1 MFITSSG
8 SLLMGH
14 AGWLDGWVFGWLDG
28 WMDVWMVGWKGGWMS
43 GWMTGCLVGDHSPEF
58 GVSISKL
65 CASNQY
71 GY

>member
-1 MFITSSG
+1 MLFLTASD

-14 AGWLDGWVFGWLDG
+14 AGWMGF
-28 WMDVWMVGWKGGWMS
+28 WMVGWKGGWMS
-43 GWMTGCLVGDHSPEF
+43 GWMAGCLVGGHSPEF

-65 CASNQY
+65 CVSNQY